1 MANPQPS
8 NDSSA
13 RNEIFEGWRVE
24 LETFEGP
31 LDLLLHL
38 IRKKNLDI
46 YDIPIAEITEEYLKY
61 IDLIHHLDID
71 RAGEFLEMAS
81 YLMRMKSKMLLPV
94 EETAEDGEE
103 TAEEMKMRLI
113 ERLTE
118 YRKFKEST
126 DFFQAREQQFD
137 GVVGL
142 KQYPVNEFGHEVEAT
157 LFDLVDAFQKLV
169 ERATTEVKDIIAE
182 EISVAEKIRDILSAV
197 EKVKRV
203 KIQDLAGE
211 KPSLMELIA
220 LLLGVLELVKSSQV
234 RAIQKFRFGD
244 IYIEKR

>member
-1 MANPQPS
+1 MAELQPK
-8 NDSSA
+8 NDNSA

-46 YDIPIAEITEEYLKY
+46 YDIPIAEITEEYLRY

-94 EETAEDGEE
+94 EATEEDGEE
-103 TAEEMKMRLI
+103 SAEEMKRRLI
-113 ERLTE
+113 ERLSE
-118 YRKFKEST
+118 YRKFKQST
-126 DFFQAREQQFD
+126 EFFRSREEQFD
-137 GVVGL
+137 GIVGL
-142 KQYPVNEFGHEVEAT
+142 NQYPVNEFGHEVEAT
-157 LFDLVDAFQKLV
+157 LFDLVDAFQKLID
-169 ERATTEVKDIIAE
+169 RATKEVKDIISE

-197 EKVKRV
+197 EKEKSI
-203 KIQDLAGE
+203 KIQDLTGE
-211 KPSLMELIA
+211 RPSVMELIA
-220 LLLGVLELVKSSQV
+220 LLLGVLELVKSSQI
-234 RAIQKFRFGD
+234 RAVQKRRFGN